1 MKLPLHLGI
10 HCHQPV
16 ENFYHV
22 VDIAVEKSYQPFFEL
37 LLKKPAMKVSVHYS
51 GWLFEYIKNYHK
63 DLFGMMQDANRAGQT
78 EFFSGGFYEPVLAA
92 IPSRDRKEQIKKLN
106 GFIEDNFKVSP
117 KGLWLTERVWDSS
130 IIPDCADC
138 GIEYVIVD
146 DYHFIAAGFYESMLH
161 GHFKTEQDGRE
172 MLIFPISEKLRY
184 MIPFKP
190 AKDVVGYM
198 GEIAAEGGKSL
209 TIFDDGEK
217 FGLWPETHE
226 WVYEKGW
233 LNDFADA
240 VENSGHSE
248 FALFKDT
255 AETVRPS
262 QIAYLPTVSYF
273 EMGEWSLFAERT
285 NKMAEFVR
293 ETEKLHKDDT
303 AKVFVK
309 GGIWKNFLVKY
320 PESNRIHKRT
330 LKLSKD
336 ADRLKDARLYDALYK
351 AQCNDVLWHGI
362 FGGLYLPNLRN
373 NAYRFIIEGEKLV
386 EELDGTSY
394 PYIEQSDFDFDGHE
408 EAYVRT
414 PELNFMF
421 VSVDGGQ
428 LVSIED
434 KANCY
439 NFLNTL
445 ARRKEAYHEKML
457 NPAEPDETDE
467 TEEASGEEGI
477 STIHNDSHAGNEI
490 YKEYLV
496 YDWHNKNCFVDHFVH
511 RFDAEEFRSV
521 SFGEMGDFANQPA
534 DMKATKTKLT
544 FTRRGGVY
552 KYGQKFACAVTKEF
566 SFGKK
571 GLVLKLKIDSELDE
585 EIDYVMEM
593 NLHFNDL
600 ENVMINGKTQAEAE
614 GLDCAKI
621 ELIEKHTPANV
632 LLEMSRGVKLYTY
645 PVMTVSQSESGA
657 DLTRQGICLLM
668 PFRFR
673 KTLELEC
680 KLSLA
685 GK

>member
-16 ENFYHV
+16 ENFYNV

-37 LLKKPAMKVSVHYS
+37 LLKKNGMKVSVHYS
-51 GWLFEYIKNYHK
+51 GWLFEYIKNHHK
-63 DLFGMMQDANRAGQT
+63 KLFGMMQDANSAGQV

-106 GFIEDNFKVSP
+106 GFIENNFKVSP

-190 AKDVVGYM
+190 AKDVVGYL
-198 GEIAAEGGKSL
+198 GEIAEQGGKSL

-240 VENSGHSE
+240 VNDSGHSE

-255 AETVRPS
+255 VETVPPS

-285 NKMAEFVR
+285 NKMAEFLK
-293 ETEKLHKDDT
+293 ETEKLHRDDT
-303 AKVFVK
+303 AKVFIK

-336 ADRLKDARLYDALYK
+336 ADRLKDERLYEALYK

-386 EELDGTSY
+386 EELDGTAY
-394 PYIEQSDFDFDGHE
+394 PSMEKGDFDFDGYD

-428 LVSIED
+428 LVSVED

-457 NPAEPDETDE
+457 NSAEPEDAETA
-467 TEEASGEEGI
+467 EEADEEGI
-477 STIHNDSHAGNEI
+477 STIHNDSRADSAA

-496 YDWHNKNCFVDHFVH
+496 YDWHNKNCFIDHFVH
-511 RFDAEEFRSV
+511 RFDAEEFRNV

-534 DMKATKTKLT
+534 VMISSESGLT
-544 FTRRGGVY
+544 FTREGGLY
-552 KYGQKFACAVTKEF
+552 KYGQKLPCRVTKEF
-566 SFGKK
+566 SFDKK
-571 GLVLKLKIDSELDE
+571 GLELRLNIDSELDE

-593 NLHFNDL
+593 NFHFNDL
-600 ENVMINGKTQAEAE
+600 ENVLINGKTPDESE
-614 GLDCAKI
+614 GVDWTKI
-621 ELIEKHTPANV
+621 ELGEKHTPSK
-632 LLEMSRGVKLYTY
+632 LLIEMSGGAKLYTY
-645 PVMTVSQSESGA
+645 PVLTVSQSESGA
-657 DLTRQGICLLM
+657 DLTHQGICLLL

-673 KTLELEC
+673 KHLELEC
-680 KLSLA
+680 RLSLS
-685 GK
+685 GE

>member
-16 ENFYHV
+16 DNFYHV
-22 VDIAVEKSYQPFFEL
+22 VDIAVDQSYRPFFEL
-37 LLKKPAMKVSVHYS
+37 LLKKPALRVSVHYS
-51 GWLFEYIKNYHK
+51 GWLFEYIKKHHA
-63 DLFGMMQDANRAGQT
+63 DLFGMMQEANRNGQT

-106 GFIEDNFKVSP
+106 GFIEDNFQVSP

-184 MIPFKP
+184 MIPFRP
-190 AKDVVGYM
+190 AADVVQYLGD
-198 GEIAAEGGKSL
+198 IAAEGGKSL

-217 FGLWPETHE
+217 FGLWPKTHE

-233 LNDFADA
+233 LNSFVDTVDK
-240 VENSGHSE
+240 SGHSE
-248 FALFKDT
+248 FALFRDT
-255 AETVRPS
+255 VQAVRPA

-273 EMGEWSLFAERT
+273 EMGEWSLFSERT
-285 NKMAEFVR
+285 AKMEKFVK
-293 ETEKLHKDDT
+293 ETEKLHEDDT

-330 LKLSKD
+330 MKLSKD
-336 ADRLKDARLYDALYK
+336 ADRLKDARLYEALYK

-386 EELDGTSY
+386 EELEKPSY
-394 PYIEQSDFDFDGHE
+394 PSVSVDDFDFDGYE

-439 NFLNTL
+439 NFQNTL

-457 NPAEPDETDE
+457 NPAEPKE
-467 TEEASGEEGI
+467 TEETEETAEEDGI
-477 STIHNDSHAGNEI
+477 ATIHNDSTEVNEELTKHLI
-490 YKEYLV
+490 
-496 YDWHNKNCFVDHFVH
+496 YDWHNKNSFIDHFVH
-511 RFDAEEFRSV
+511 RFDAEEFRNM
-521 SFGEMGDFANQPA
+521 SFGEMGDFANRPA
-534 DMKATKTKLT
+534 EMDVKTDGIT
-544 FTRRGGVY
+544 FTRTGGLY
-552 KYGQKFACAVTKEF
+552 RYDQKTPCTVTKEY
-566 SFGKK
+566 SFDEK
-571 GLVLKLKIDSELDE
+571 GLKLKLKASAELDE
-585 EIDYVMEM
+585 ELDYVMEM

-600 ENVMINGKTQAEAE
+600 ENVLINGKDPQESE
-614 GLDCAKI
+614 GQTLTKV
-621 ELIEKHTPANV
+621 ELGEKHTPSKI
-632 LLEMSRGVKLYTY
+632 LLEINNGAKLYSY
-645 PVMTVSQSESGA
+645 QVMTVSQSESGA
-657 DLTRQGICLLM
+657 DLTRQGICLLF

-673 KTLELEC
+673 KNLELEC
-680 KLSLA
+680 RLTL
-685 GK
+685 GR